1 MSDKKPETKPSEIAI
16 IHAIKKDEKPKTKP
30 FGKSIIDAIKRCE
43 NEDEILPLLKLIEET
58 QIKSNH
64 IAILNAIDEF
74 FASHENTKSAGA
86 IVSVT
91 TSILAQKDWIDSAP
105 ERTAQIMTDIIM
117 NLK

>member
-30 FGKSIIDAIKRCE
+30 FGKSIIDAIKRCK